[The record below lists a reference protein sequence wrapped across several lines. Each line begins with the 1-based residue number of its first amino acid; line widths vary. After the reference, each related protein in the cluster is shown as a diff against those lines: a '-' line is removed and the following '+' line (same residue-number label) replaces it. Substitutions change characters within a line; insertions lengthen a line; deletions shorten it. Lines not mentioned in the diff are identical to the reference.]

1 MRTTSLYWLT
11 CAFLIALL
19 PGCRS
24 TKTLT
29 EGQYMLAKNTVT
41 VVDSKDPQID
51 NLKSYVR
58 PLTNKKFM
66 GVFNLKTMCYTGGQ
80 PRLDPKTGEWK
91 DSKFRQWL
99 RNRVG
104 EPPVLLD
111 STEIQSSISQLGVV
125 MNKYG
130 YFDATFDYNVQF
142 KKSNPKKASVHYFV
156 TANEPYTVSNIRY
169 DIDIPEY
176 RKIVV
181 LNLDET
187 LLYSGMQYSES
198 VITNELTRIINDI
211 KDEGYFYVE
220 KSIIHCEVSYDEALD
235 TASAAPKSVSLDIV
249 MKIPNV
255 ENADRYLYKYYFN
268 DVYIQTDYD
277 ATADASQPYDT
288 VLYHNRRDSTN
299 FYFITPHYDWLSGPI
314 QDFKYKV
321 IADAIHMHKGN
332 PYTQLARRRSSQSL
346 NQLDNF
352 SFMSQTF
359 EEKSDQMDS
368 VRRTG
373 VLDTYF
379 RLTRQKVHSIGGQLD
394 LRNDKSAISFS
405 YTNRNLFK
413 GGEHLTL
420 NLSGGY
426 FYYSLT
432 NLFRKGSQFTYPEFS
447 ASVAMTFPKLF
458 LFHRAQQRDAVR
470 YSTTLNFGVN
480 YSGLYKRM
488 IYNTNITYNWSPN
501 YYTNHTIS
509 PIDISTLNINN
520 RIYSGIINYHS
531 YPESYQKKFGKFFLL
546 SLKYGMDYLVPFN
559 ISWKKDVMR
568 ISINAESSGLFL
580 KGLNALFSPGKRWV
594 LAKNKLDE
602 EGYDYSTF
610 EKFEITWNYT
620 HTFNKNNAFATR
632 FNAGAI
638 IPLDKDSYV
647 PYEKGFFMG
656 TSNSMRGWGY
666 RGLGPGSYEH
676 RLDSIYTGDI
686 KLEWNLEYRG
696 TIYGSF
702 KYGVFSD
709 VGNIWLARAS
719 DDMSG
724 AEFSFK
730 RFYTELAADVGVGLR
745 LDFDFLV
752 VRVDYA
758 LPIYD
763 PQRTSQGRWMNKNW
777 FSGAHR
783 FKWNNGLKIAIGY
796 AF

>member
-1 MRTTSLYWLT
+1 MFHLLAY
-11 CAFLIALL
+11 ALL
-19 PGCRS
+19 LVLPFGCRS
-24 TKTLT
+24 TKTLS

-80 PRLDPKTGEWK
+80 PRLDPKTGAWK
-91 DSKFRQWL
+91 DSKFRQLL
-99 RNRVG
+99 RNRIG

-111 STEIQSSISQLGVV
+111 SMEILNSISQLGVV
-125 MNKYG
+125 MNKFG
-130 YFDATFDYNVQF
+130 YFDAAFDYNVRF
-142 KKSNPKKASVHYFV
+142 KKSNPQKAFVRYFV

-198 VITNELTRIINDI
+198 AITNELTRIINDI
-211 KDEGYFYVE
+211 KDEGYYYVE

-235 TASAAPKSVSLDIV
+235 STIAPPRSVSLDIV

-255 ENADRYLYKYYFN
+255 ENADRYLYKYFFN

-277 ATADASQPYDT
+277 ATMDASQQYDT
-288 VLYHNRRDSTN
+288 VLFHNRRDSTN
-299 FYFITPHYDWLSGPI
+299 FYFITPHYDWLTEPI

-321 IADAIHMHKGN
+321 IADAIHVHKGN

-352 SFMSQTF
+352 SFMNQTF
-359 EEKSDQMDS
+359 VEKTAQMDS
-368 VRRTG
+368 TRRTG
-373 VLDTYF
+373 VLDACF

-432 NLFRKGSQFTYPEFS
+432 NLFHREKQFAYPEFGG
-447 ASVAMTFPKLF
+447 SVALTFPKLF

-488 IYNTNITYNWSPN
+488 MYNTNITYNWSPN
-501 YYTNHTIS
+501 YYTNYTIS
-509 PIDISTLNINN
+509 PIDISTINMSN
-520 RIYSGIINYHS
+520 RIYSGILNYNA
-531 YPESYQKKFGKFFLL
+531 YPESFQNKFGKFFLL
-546 SLKYGMDYLVPFN
+546 SFKYGMDYLVPFN
-559 ISWKKDVMR
+559 IAWKKDVMR

-580 KGLNALFSPGKRWV
+580 KGLNYLFDRDNRWV
-594 LAKNKLDE
+594 IGKNGLDS
-602 EGYDYSTF
+602 EGYGYSTF
-610 EKFEITWNYT
+610 EKFEFTWNYT

-656 TSNSMRGWGY
+656 TSSSMRGWGY

-676 RLDSIYTGDI
+676 GKDSIYTGDI

-696 TIYGSF
+696 TIYGVF
-702 KYGVFSD
+702 KYGLFTD
-709 VGNIWLARAS
+709 VGNIWLARKS
-719 DDMSG
+719 DDMPG

-730 RFYTELAADVGVGLR
+730 RFHKELAADVGVGLR

-763 PQRTSQGRWMNKNW
+763 PMRTSQGRWINGNW
-777 FSGAHR
+777 FNGTRR
-783 FKWNNGLKIAIGY
+783 FKWNSGLKIAIGY